1 MAVQTG
7 HLVTSS
13 KYARASCHRAVAQPG
28 SLPRCGPLL
37 ASRLGVRA
45 PTGPSALIERR
56 RVGDEA
62 PTDAQ
67 SEIEGCDDAGRG
79 GDDGRD
85 GVHEAHG
92 GGQQSLTVALRTSPA
107 QTEVER
113 Q

>member
-62 PTDAQ
+62 PTAEPVKRFETRSYDAFCA
-67 SEIEGCDDAGRG
+67 SSSMSTGSLIHATVGSFGGCGWRWRNRAGF
-79 GDDGRD
+79 
-85 GVHEAHG
+85 A
-92 GGQQSLTVALRTSPA
+92 A
-107 QTEVER
+107 
-113 Q
+113 